1 MKKRNRSAAPAE
13 GLPPHIFESR
23 DVAQLTGISAIYLN
37 KFVER
42 ASFGIKPSLRPGH
55 GRGSRRWFATS
66 DLYAIALAWWLF
78 QAGLRSRVIAQVL
91 KSLPRFTSLDSENP
105 AAEVATYLMTE
116 HIGDPYLQLLVIRI
130 PLQRGPK
137 KTKALSVK
145 LEFSPNV
152 AVGSGLES
160 VHVIPISDLL
170 NELTKKIE
178 KFRPGWS
185 F

>member
-1 MKKRNRSAAPAE
+1 MKTPLLRGLKPTMFLRVTAVGTVINRIDDTSDDR
-13 GLPPHIFESR
+13 FF
-23 DVAQLTGISAIYLN
+23 VAL
-37 KFVER
+37 V
-42 ASFGIKPSLRPGH
+42 
-55 GRGSRRWFATS
+55 ATS

-91 KSLPRFTSLDSENP
+91 KGLPRFTSTDSESP

-160 VHVIPISDLL
+160 VHVIPISDLM
-170 NELTKKIE
+170 NELTERIK